1 MVTYYL
7 QLLQTRTNS
16 GQMTPCYDHNASEGE
31 GVNRVTDAQKE
42 YESTWWKRGVKWR
55 MWEGL
60 NRGRIFTANSLYHS
74 KIVARNLLTVTFFH
88 D

>member
-7 QLLQTRTNS
+7 QLLQTRTSS
-16 GQMTPCYDHNASEGE
+16 GQMAPCYDHNASEGE

-60 NRGRIFTANSLYHS
+60 NR
-74 KIVARNLLTVTFFH
+74 VADFYG
-88 D
+88 